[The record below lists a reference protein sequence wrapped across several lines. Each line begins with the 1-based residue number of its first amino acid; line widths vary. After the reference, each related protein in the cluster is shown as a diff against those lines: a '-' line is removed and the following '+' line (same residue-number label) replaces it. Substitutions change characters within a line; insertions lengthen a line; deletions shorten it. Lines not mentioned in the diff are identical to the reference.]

1 MRISQISRHRHRALH
16 VRSTLYTTVALG
28 TALIVAGPAAPAFAV
43 VAPASGS
50 AADVSPTIA
59 SRSIERLETTA
70 TTSDT
75 PSPGHQTHPH
85 STATPRTDGRGVPT
99 GGGEAAPLLGVSAVA
114 LILGGALVTLL
125 MTARRTRHLRKGQE
139 SDR

>member
-1 MRISQISRHRHRALH
+1 MRLLHISRHRHRALQI
-16 VRSTLYTTVALG
+16 RSTLCTTVALG

-43 VAPASGS
+43 VAPAWGL
-50 AADVSPTIA
+50 AADISPTIA
-59 SRSIERLETTA
+59 SRSIERLET
-70 TTSDT
+70 SDA

-99 GGGEAAPLLGVSAVA
+99 GGGEAAPVLGVSAVA

-125 MTARRTRHLRKGQE
+125 MTARRTRHLRKGEE